1 MSEVIVKNLIDKT
14 FLNEEKLQHKVT
26 YQGPG
31 KINKK
36 NLHLNKQ

>member
-1 MSEVIVKNLIDKT
+1 MSEIIVKDLIDKT
-14 FLNEEKLQHKVT
+14 FLNEEKSQLEVT

-31 KINKK
+31 KISKK